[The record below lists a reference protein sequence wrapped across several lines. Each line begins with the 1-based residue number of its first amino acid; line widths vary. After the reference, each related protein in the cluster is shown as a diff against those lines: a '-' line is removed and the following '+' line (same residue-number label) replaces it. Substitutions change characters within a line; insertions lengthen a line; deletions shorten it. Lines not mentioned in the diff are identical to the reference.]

1 MSQEPSVIGRV
12 GLATVIV
19 IVTLAIPGSV
29 MAITANGNAMMQR
42 WSASDR
48 CAAQAQKQFPDYTP
62 ESNAKRDNAMKQ
74 CLASGYLPP
83 RQDLDH

>member
-1 MSQEPSVIGRV
+1 MIGRI
-12 GLATVIV
+12 GLAALVV
-19 IVTLAIPGSV
+19 WAIPGS
-29 MAITANGNAMMQR
+29 ATAASINGTKMMQA

-48 CAAQAQKQFPDYTP
+48 CAASAQKQFPDYTP

-74 CLASGYLPP
+74 CLADGYLPP